1 MLNVANL
8 GLAATDR
15 EQRVVF
21 GGRRIGRIEQQA
33 MREAGTEAGGQ
44 RPVFTLDIVND
55 RRAGPDEQCRN
66 DEPDTL
72 ARTGRREGHA
82 VPRALMAQL
91 VVSEPSPKDH
101 GITMNADRQTAQ
113 YGRE

>member
-55 RRAGPDEQCRN
+55 RRAGPAEQCRT
-66 DEPDTL
+66 DEADTL
-72 ARTGRREGHA
+72 ARTGRREGPA
-82 VPRALMAQL
+82 GPRRLTGQTGVA
-91 VVSEPSPKDH
+91 EPAEKDP
-101 GITMNADRQTAQ
+101 
-113 YGRE
+113 